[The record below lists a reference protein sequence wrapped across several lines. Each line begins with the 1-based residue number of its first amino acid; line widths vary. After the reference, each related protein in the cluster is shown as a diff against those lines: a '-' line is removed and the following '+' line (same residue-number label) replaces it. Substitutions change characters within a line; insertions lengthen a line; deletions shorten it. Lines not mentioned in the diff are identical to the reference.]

1 MYSFGIVLLEI
12 ATGEP
17 PIISGQGHIVQR
29 VKNKIVVGDISLIA
43 DARLDSAY
51 DVSSMWKVVDT
62 ALQCTV
68 DVVAQRPTMA
78 TVVAQLKESL
88 ALEESREDSGFMG
101 STSTVSD
108 NTFSTSRF
116 GPSAR

>member
-1 MYSFGIVLLEI
+1 MLEI

-17 PIISGQGHIVQR
+17 PITPGQGHIVQR
-29 VKNKIVVGDISLIA
+29 VKNKIVAGNISLIA
-43 DARLDSAY
+43 DARLSGAY
-51 DVSSMWKVVDT
+51 EVSSMWKVVDT
-62 ALQCTV
+62 ALLCTA
-68 DVVAQRPTMA
+68 DVPSQRPTMA
-78 TVVAQLKESL
+78 VVVVQLKESL

-101 STSTVSD
+101 SSTSTVHD